1 MYVCLFKPLYIC
13 TTILVVILEIKMKTF
28 IFFFVSLFKIIIL
41 QNRTYNI
48 SCIILCFQKWNT
60 HILQNVTLLFPDS
73 NIQVW
78 TLGRDIS
85 DLSNLKINFLLG
97 IFPLL
102 AILIFGHNSMN
113 PLRNTFFT
121 LVRWFGDTLTISF
134 YLPTFHSLLKEVW
147 LKVCTANSRPG
158 FHLVFG
164 FPTQVSKS

>member
-1 MYVCLFKPLYIC
+1 MLSEVKYPHSSKYYS
-13 TTILVVILEIKMKTF
+13 LV
-28 IFFFVSLFKIIIL
+28 SWL
-41 QNRTYNI
+41 QHPGVNLRQRY
-48 SCIILCFQKWNT
+48 LRPEQ
-60 HILQNVTLLFPDS
+60 
-73 NIQVW
+73 
-78 TLGRDIS
+78 LG
-85 DLSNLKINFLLG
+85 LKINFLLG

-134 YLPTFHSLLKEVW
+134 YLPTFHLLLKEVW

-164 FPTQVSKS
+164 FPTQVSKSKKLLRERGIGFQRVIRSLGTSQSESNIT